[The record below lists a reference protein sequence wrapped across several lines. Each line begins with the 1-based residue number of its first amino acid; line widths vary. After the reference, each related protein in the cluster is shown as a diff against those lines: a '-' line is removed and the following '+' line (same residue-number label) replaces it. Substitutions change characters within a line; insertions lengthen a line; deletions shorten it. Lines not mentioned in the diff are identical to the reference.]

1 LKNLFNQGKAIMAI
15 QSLKI
20 LVVDDD
26 MINLKLL
33 KSMLMKTSK
42 VAEVIE
48 AKNGADAIELLK
60 IHNDI
65 DIILL
70 DIIMPVM
77 GGIEM
82 LKVVRADENLKQ
94 LPIIVLTTDETK
106 KTEALETG
114 ANGFLMKPIRERD
127 LLPKIE
133 QLLI

>member
-1 LKNLFNQGKAIMAI
+1 MAQNLKVLA
-15 QSLKI
+15 
-20 LVVDDD
+20 VDDD

-33 KSMLMKTSK
+33 KSMLMKTGS

-48 AKNGADAIELLK
+48 ARNGADAINVLK
-60 IHNDI
+60 ERNDI

-82 LKVVRADENLKQ
+82 LKVVRADENLNQ

-106 KTEALETG
+106 KNEALEAG
-114 ANGFLMKPIRERD
+114 ANGFLMKPVRAAD
-127 LLPKIE
+127 VSQKISE
-133 QLLI
+133 VIL